1 MRQDDGWLKSIS
13 RISDTVAQINEGLL
27 KRVSFGKIDDDNG
40 EPQAEIIWEKTRKW
54 QKKQLK
60 LNDGHSFVTLESS
73 GVYAP
78 RLAYKQNKDQRKIT
92 LTCPD
97 QISIELSQQT
107 LEKVAT
113 PRGLGV
119 AVSFGALAGLVG
131 WVLAFCLSRLDLFS
145 RGQEAEQ
152 PLPQISTK
160 TMTQDEKVE

>member
-1 MRQDDGWLKSIS
+1 M
-13 RISDTVAQINEGLL
+13 
-27 KRVSFGKIDDDNG
+27 DDDNG

-54 QKKQLK
+54 QKTQLK
-60 LNDGHSFVTLESS
+60 FNDAHSYVTLESS

-119 AVSFGALAGLVG
+119 AVSFGALTGLVG
-131 WVLAFCLSRLDLFS
+131 WLLAFCLSRLDLFS
-145 RGQEAEQ
+145 RGQKAE
-152 PLPQISTK
+152 PSLPQISTK
-160 TMTQDEKVE
+160 AMIQDKKAE

>member
-1 MRQDDGWLKSIS
+1 MRQDEGWLKSIS
-13 RISDTVAQINEGLL
+13 RISNIVVQINEELL
-27 KRVSFGKIDDDNG
+27 KRVSFRKIDDDNG
-40 EPQAEIIWEKTRKW
+40 ESQAEIIWEKTRKW

-78 RLAYKQNKDQRKIT
+78 RLAYKQNKDQHKIT

-97 QISIELSQQT
+97 QISIELGQQT

-113 PRGLGV
+113 PRGLGI

-131 WVLAFCLSRLDLFS
+131 WLLAFCLNRFDLFS
-145 RGQEAEQ
+145 RGQKAE
-152 PLPQISTK
+152 PSLPQISTK
-160 TMTQDEKVE
+160 AIIQDKKVE